1 MMIEPKVG
9 IVLVNYN
16 GAKFQNDCI
25 RTVKSMTYQNFEI
38 IVVDNASSDNS
49 LKLLRDE
56 FSDITIIETRK
67 NNGFSKGSNIGI
79 KYGLQNGCE
88 YIMLLNNDTE
98 VHIKLLE
105 LLMKNANSNTV
116 VVPKMY
122 YYELKNMLW
131 YAGGKINWNKGIIEH
146 IGINTTDNIKYSKKK
161 YVTFGTGCCLLIHKN
176 IFEKVGLL
184 DENYFM
190 YYEDVDFC
198 IRVLKNHYKI
208 LYVPKAYLWHKVS
221 SSSGGKSSDISVYYS
236 NRNRLYIMK
245 KFNFNFISYIYTYS
259 TRIIKMVFGM
269 ISNSNEKLI
278 FNAIIDYKRNNM
290 GIKK

>member
-1 MMIEPKVG
+1 MIEPKVG

-49 LKLLRDE
+49 LEILKSE
-56 FSDITIIETRK
+56 FPEVTIIKCT
-67 NNGFSKGSNIGI
+67 NNFGVAKGNNIGI
-79 KYGLQNGCE
+79 KYALKNKCE
-88 YIMLLNNDTE
+88 YILLLNNDTE
-98 VHIKLLE
+98 LEPKLLE
-105 LLMKNANSNTV
+105 ILVKKANKKVIT
-116 VVPKMY
+116 VPKIY
-122 YYELKNMLW
+122 YYEAKNLLW
-131 YAGGKINWNKGIIEH
+131 YAGGKINWNKGIVKHLGDKEYDRGQYNKLREIE
-146 IGINTTDNIKYSKKK
+146 YSP
-161 YVTFGTGCCLLIHKN
+161 TCCMLVHKD
-176 IFEKVGLL
+176 IFEKIGLM
-184 DENYFM
+184 DEAYFM
-190 YYEDVDFC
+190 YYDDTDFC

-245 KFNFNFISYIYTYS
+245 KFNFNVISYIYTYT
-259 TRIIKMVFGM
+259 TRIIKMVFAM